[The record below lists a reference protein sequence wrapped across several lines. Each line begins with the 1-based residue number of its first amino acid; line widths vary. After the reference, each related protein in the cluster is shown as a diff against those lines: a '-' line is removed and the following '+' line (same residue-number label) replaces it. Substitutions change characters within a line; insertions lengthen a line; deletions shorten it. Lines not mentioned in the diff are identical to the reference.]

1 MTGPDPR
8 DADLVDL
15 ARGQSEEAYLTLVSR
30 YKGIVASA
38 IYSLLPD
45 AREAEEICA
54 DAFAEAW
61 RKLDDLRAAEAF
73 GGWVRKIARRLTLR
87 RLRERSR
94 ERRARRATGAAR
106 DGGGT
111 TAVAAPP
118 ESTAARTD
126 VADLA
131 AGPGSDPSAQ
141 YAIRD
146 LYERVALELSRLPAV
161 YRDAVGLRYFDGLT
175 CKEIAATLRLPIG
188 TVTMRLSR
196 GSRLLR
202 SRLAV
207 ALKDY
212 LDL

>member
-1 MTGPDPR
+1 MDGADPR

-15 ARGQSEEAYLTLVSR
+15 ARGQSEEAFLTLVSR

-38 IYSLLPD
+38 IYSLIPN
-45 AREAEEICA
+45 AREVEEICA
-54 DAFAEAW
+54 DAFADAW
-61 RKLDDLRAAEAF
+61 RNLDDLREAEAF

-94 ERRARRATGAAR
+94 ERRAARASGSATAGA
-106 DGGGT
+106 G

-118 ESTAARTD
+118 EARAD
-126 VADLA
+126 VADLV
-131 AGPGSDPSAQ
+131 AGPGSDPAAQ